1 MAASGDDARVFP
13 NSRLHPGDHRWE
25 KSKISRAPPREG
37 AIFVGEREAL
47 VSRFSVDPEA
57 LRATAAQ
64 LDRVRDSAGAFV
76 ETCPAEL
83 GHADLAQATSRL
95 AIDMADSW
103 KDATEDLTNLSERL
117 RQSADLYERTD
128 QDLVVPGEAANG

>member
-1 MAASGDDARVFP
+1 MCIRDS
-13 NSRLHPGDHRWE
+13 STPGEYRWE
-25 KSKISRAPPREG
+25 KSKNPHAQHREG
-37 AIFVGEREAL
+37 TIFVGERGAL

-57 LRATAAQ
+57 LRTTAAQ

-95 AIDMADSW
+95 AIDMAGSW
-103 KDATEDLTNLSERL
+103 RDATEDLTNLAERL

-128 QDLVVPGEAANG
+128 QDLVVPGELVDG